1 MEIFSLVLWLPFDF
15 FDKVLGCRK
24 VFYLDEI
31 QLIFSFVARAFGVSS
46 KDSLPNLVSLSF
58 SPGFSLKS
66 FIVLAVRLRYLI
78 HFQLVFVY
86 GVKWGFNFILLYV
99 NIYFLST
106 IKKKKTAFPPLHDL
120 GSLNQKS
127 FAHMRVY
134 FWALC
139 SSGLY

>member
-86 GVKWGFNFILLYV
+86 GVK
-99 NIYFLST
+99 
-106 IKKKKTAFPPLHDL
+106 
-120 GSLNQKS
+120 
-127 FAHMRVY
+127 
-134 FWALC
+134 
-139 SSGLY
+139 